1 MNRVGRKTLED
12 IVLDAFIYICLIFLV
27 VVTLY
32 PFLNTLAVSFND
44 AMDSSRGGITLWP
57 RVFTLYNYQ
66 TLLTRSQIY
75 HATLVSAARTILS
88 TAIGTFC
95 TAMAAYI
102 ISRRE
107 FVLRR
112 LVSFI

>member
-1 MNRVGRKTLED
+1 M
-12 IVLDAFIYICLIFLV
+12 

-44 AMDSSRGGITLWP
+44 AMDSSRRITLWP
-57 RVFTLYNYQ
+57 RKFTLYNYQ

-88 TAIGTFC
+88 TVLGTFC

-107 FVLRR
+107 FVFRR
-112 LVSFI
+112 LVSFIYVLTMYIDGDWCLPTSSCAPLGW